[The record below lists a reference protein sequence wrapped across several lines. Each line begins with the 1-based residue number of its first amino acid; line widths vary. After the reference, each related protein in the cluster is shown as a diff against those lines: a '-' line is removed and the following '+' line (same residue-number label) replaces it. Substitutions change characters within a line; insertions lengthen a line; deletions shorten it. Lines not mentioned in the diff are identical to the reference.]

1 MATQSEIA
9 SWLDLSDRQVRNLQE
24 RGILPKPKGRGTL
37 TEKECVLA
45 YIKYLR
51 SPAAKAE
58 GQEIDPDNP
67 EKKET
72 NDDRL
77 KRIRADTLEFKLQ
90 IEMGR
95 YAPVEFLSSALEQV
109 VSQILPKLASIP
121 SIIRLSLPDVRP
133 STIEK
138 ITEEIGK
145 LQNSIAD
152 IDIALPDIDGG
163 YEAEGEAFA
172 LADED
177 SAA

>member
-9 SWLDLSDRQVRNLQE
+9 SWLDLTDRQIRNLQE

-37 TEKECVLA
+37 NVKECVLA

-58 GQEIDPDNP
+58 GQEIDPDNQ

-77 KRIRADTLEFKLQ
+77 KRIRADTLEFKLN
-90 IEMGR
+90 IEKGR
-95 YAPVEFLSSALEQV
+95 YGPVELLSSALDQV
-109 VSQILPKLASIP
+109 VSQILPQLASIP

-138 ITEEIGK
+138 ITEDIGK

-152 IDIALPDIDGG
+152 IEISLPDIEGG